1 MTAVAR
7 NPVART
13 WDAVDVAAT
22 AVPGTIPVTV
32 LGGYLGAGKTTLL
45 NHLLRNAGATRI
57 TVLVNDFGSVNIDAD
72 LVEARDGDM
81 LRLAGGCVCCSFGSD
96 LMGALMGLRERVP
109 RPDHVMIETSGV
121 ALPGA
126 VASTVRLVP
135 QMRVAARVVAADAS
149 MLRRQAADQYVGDLV
164 RGQLQQADLV
174 VLNKTDLIAAE
185 ACEALRLWLACEA
198 PQAALRATERGCV
211 PPSLLLSDAS
221 RPLASNPLQRW
232 LLPSDEHPAIPGAD
246 ALFRSRAFEFDL
258 RVDVPALA
266 RALATQPFGLV
277 RAKGL
282 LLDRDGTPILL
293 QLTGPQTELSAWPGN
308 VDAQPTLVCIG
319 TAHQWD
325 EAGLAALIQTFTIT
339 QPVS

>member
-1 MTAVAR
+1 MTAA
-7 NPVART
+7 
-13 WDAVDVAAT
+13 
-22 AVPGTIPVTV
+22 IPVTV

-45 NHLLRNAGATRI
+45 NHLLRNAGTTRI

-96 LMGALMGLRERVP
+96 LMGALMGLRERAP
-109 RPDHVMIETSGV
+109 RPDHVVIETSGV

-149 MLRRQAADQYVGDLV
+149 MVRRQAADQYVGDLV
-164 RGQLQQADLV
+164 RGQLHQADLV
-174 VLNKTDLIAAE
+174 VLNKTDLATAE
-185 ACEALRLWLACEA
+185 ACEALRRWLAQEA
-198 PQAALRATERGCV
+198 PRAELHTSERGRV
-211 PPSLLLSDAS
+211 PPSLMLGDAATSVASTLS
-221 RPLASNPLQRW
+221 SNEVQHW
-232 LLPSDEHPAIPGAD
+232 LLPVGMRPAMPDAD
-246 ALFRSRAFEFDL
+246 ALFRSRAFEL
-258 RVDVPALA
+258 GAPVDVPALA
-266 RALATQPFGLV
+266 RALAAQPFGLV

-282 LLDRDGTPILL
+282 LIDRDGTPTLL
-293 QLTGPQTELSAWPGN
+293 QLTGTQTEMSPWPGDS
-308 VDAQPTLVCIG
+308 DAQPTLVCIG

-339 QPVS
+339 QAVS